1 MTGSIYKFFLYGS
14 LKLLFTLSE
23 RRHSSSSKPPLT
35 PPSSSV
41 FSLISSFP
49 SKNKGSSGS
58 GSNRSSSGGTSAS
71 SSNSKLLKS
80 PKDKLQISGNN
91 RLMHSVQHSKVP
103 HDKIMTPSVKV
114 EKIHPKIDG
123 AQLKAAVGP
132 TCSTTKPEEN
142 TNNRKFLHKRL
153 S

>member
-1 MTGSIYKFFLYGS
+1 MEASTEWNLMDYREAWKLYALCVAGDLPSQWRKMLMEKMTTWSIYEFFLYGS
-14 LKLLFTLSE
+14 LKSLFTLSE

-103 HDKIMTPSVKV
+103 HDKMWVCLLT
-114 EKIHPKIDG
+114 
-123 AQLKAAVGP
+123 
-132 TCSTTKPEEN
+132 EN
-142 TNNRKFLHKRL
+142 
-153 S
+153 